1 MTHPFLRFTAAA
13 TALAVLSFGTP
24 GGRADAASARWRIT
38 FDQVVPVDRVDRVD
52 SLPPLIARELRG
64 AWVSP
69 LDAMTGADWP
79 SRMGLSPEDQRAQ
92 LRILFDHAR
101 SIGLNAIVLHVRT
114 EGDALYASHLVP
126 WSVFLSGKSGVG
138 PNPEYDPLAFAVAE
152 AHARGMQLHAWFNP
166 FRAMLPNSTSR
177 MAANHVTRAH
187 KSWIRKYG
195 AQTWID
201 PGEPAA
207 RTAVLAE
214 ILDVVD
220 RYDID
225 AIHLDD
231 YFYPYRERKIVT
243 KSINGH
249 RVRVNEDVQFPDAT
263 TWKKYGAKTFRN
275 RDDWRRANIDTFVT
289 QLYTG
294 VKQRKPW
301 VMVGISPFGIWRSGT
316 PAGVTGLDAYTEI
329 YADARLWLR
338 EGWVDYMSPQLYWP
352 LNGVEGRFTALDDWW
367 RSENPKDR
375 AIWPGLFDAS
385 VAVRRAGWT
394 GDEIPAEIERLRY
407 SRELGH
413 DSNGHIHFRLGAML
427 MNGRAIGE
435 RLRTQSYAEPALVP
449 PTPWLGGAPPGDP
462 KVTSVKG
469 TALDVAPGDNVPVA
483 WWMIQTRMSDGRW
496 RYTLRR
502 ATERHIDLATLGDL
516 GGRRVAVTAV
526 DRVGQLSGA
535 VVLDLE

>member
-1 MTHPFLRFTAAA
+1 M
-13 TALAVLSFGTP
+13 LA
-24 GGRADAASARWRIT
+24 
-38 FDQVVPVDRVDRVD
+38 
-52 SLPPLIARELRG
+52 
-64 AWVSP
+64 
-69 LDAMTGADWP
+69 
-79 SRMGLSPEDQRAQ
+79 
-92 LRILFDHAR
+92 
-101 SIGLNAIVLHVRT
+101 
-114 EGDALYASHLVP
+114 
-126 WSVFLSGKSGVG
+126 
-138 PNPEYDPLAFAVAE
+138 
-152 AHARGMQLHAWFNP
+152 
-166 FRAMLPNSTSR
+166 NSTTR

-243 KSINGH
+243 RTINGH

-289 QLYTG
+289 QLYSG
-294 VKQRKPW
+294 VKKRKPW

-449 PTPWLGGAPPGDP
+449 PTPWLGGAPPADP
-462 KVTSVKG
+462 KVTPVKG
-469 TALDVAPGDNVPVA
+469 TALDLAPGDNVPLA

>member
-1 MTHPFLRFTAAA
+1 MTHPILRFGVTAI
-13 TALAVLSFGTP
+13 ALAGFSLGGSRSRADITRAARRIMFEQVVP
-24 GGRADAASARWRIT
+24 AGRADRA
-38 FDQVVPVDRVDRVD
+38 D
-52 SLPPLIARELRG
+52 SLPPPVARELRG
-64 AWVSP
+64 VWVSP

-79 SRMGLSPEDQRAQ
+79 SRMGLSPEDQRTQ
-92 LRILFDHAR
+92 LRILLDHAHA
-101 SIGLNAIVLHVRT
+101 IGLNAIVLHVRT

-138 PNPEYDPLAFAVAE
+138 PKPEYDPLAFAVAE

-166 FRAMLPNSTSR
+166 FRAILPNSTTR

-231 YFYPYRERKIVT
+231 YFYPYRERKTVT
-243 KSINGH
+243 KWISGH
-249 RVRVNEDVQFPDAT
+249 RVRVSENVQFPDGT
-263 TWKKYGAKTFRN
+263 TWKKYGAKTFRI
-275 RDDWRRANIDTFVT
+275 RDDWRRANIDTFVAR
-289 QLYTG
+289 LYSG
-294 VKQRKPW
+294 VKKRKPW

-329 YADARLWLR
+329 YADARLWLK

-352 LNGVEGRFTALDDWW
+352 LNGVEGRFTALDEWW
-367 RSENPKDR
+367 RSQNPKDR

-407 SRELGH
+407 SRALGD

-435 RLRTQSYAEPALVP
+435 RLRTQSYTEPALVP
-449 PTPWLGGAPPGDP
+449 ATPWLGGAPPANP
-462 KVTSVKG
+462 KVTPVNG
-469 TALDVAPGDNVPVA
+469 TTLDLAPGDNVALA
-483 WWMIQTRMSDGRW
+483 WWMIQTRTSDGRW
-496 RYTLRR
+496 RYALRR
-502 ATERHIDLATLGDL
+502 ATERRIDLATLGDL
-516 GGRRVAVTAV
+516 GGRRIAVTAV

-535 VVLDLE
+535 VVFDLE